1 MPYKEFSLDDDRIVK
16 IYKRRGSKSLR
27 LSITSTGQIR
37 VTMPFW
43 ASYRAGL
50 QFAKSKT
57 AWINEHHQEKDLLEN
72 NMLVGKA
79 HRLVFNP
86 DSSRQKVSTRIR
98 DNQVTITYP
107 ASNSVTDDGIQSAA
121 AKASIKALNLQS
133 NQLLPQRLKTLAEQH
148 DFSYKSVKVRQL
160 KSRWGSC
167 DTKGNI
173 VLNIYLMQL
182 PWDLID
188 YVLLHELVHTKI
200 HRHGPD
206 FWKMLETKLPNAKVL
221 KKRLREH
228 QPILRSMHTMSVA

>member
-1 MPYKEFSLDDDRIVK
+1 MPYKEFSLDGDRLVK

-37 VTMPFW
+37 VTMPLW

-50 QFAKSKT
+50 QFAKSKSD
-57 AWINEHHQEKDLLEN
+57 WINEHRQEKDLLEN

-79 HRLVFNP
+79 HRLIFNP
-86 DSSRQKVSTRIR
+86 DSSRQKVSTRIK
-98 DNQVTITYP
+98 DNQITITYP
-107 ASNSVTDDGIQSAA
+107 AAISLSDESVQTTA
-121 AKASIKALNLQS
+121 AKAAIRALTLQS
-133 NQLLPQRLKTLAEQH
+133 NQLLPQRLKTLAELH
-148 DFSYKSVKVRQL
+148 GFSYKSVKVRQL

-167 DTKGNI
+167 DTRGNI

-182 PWDLID
+182 SWDLID
-188 YVLLHELVHTKI
+188 YVLLHELVHTDI

-206 FWKMLETKLPNAKVL
+206 FWKMLEAKLPQAKVL
-221 KKRLREH
+221 KKKLRSH

>member
-37 VTMPFW
+37 VTIPLW

-50 QFAKSKT
+50 QFARSKSE
-57 AWINEHHQEKDLLEN
+57 WIKQHHQEKDFLEN

-79 HRLVFNP
+79 HRLLFKP
-86 DSSRQKVSTRIR
+86 DSSSQKASTRIK
-98 DNQVTITYP
+98 DNQIVVTYP
-107 ASNSVTDDGIQSAA
+107 SHKAINEDSVQQAA
-121 AKASIKALNLQS
+121 HKAAVKALRLQADK
-133 NQLLPQRLKTLAEQH
+133 LLPQRLKTLA
-148 DFSYKSVKVRQL
+148 DLNGFSYKSVKVRQL

-167 DTKGNI
+167 DSKGNI

-188 YVLLHELVHTKI
+188 YVLLHELVHTEI
-200 HRHGPD
+200 HNHGSD
-206 FWKMLETKLPNAKVL
+206 FWNKLETKLPYAKSF
-221 KKRLREH
+221 KKKVRDY